1 MGAKEEEE
9 APKKEVVAE
18 KRDEGGEPKGGAA
31 AAAAGKE
38 EETAA
43 AAVVLKLDLHCEGC
57 AKKVRRSI
65 RHLDGVK
72 EVKTEWETGKVTVK
86 GDVDPVMLRHTVASK
101 TKKQVSLLSP
111 LPKNDDG
118 VATAGASADKK
129 SDEKKEEKKPKEEAK
144 ATTVV
149 MKIRL
154 HCDGCAHKIKKI
166 IKSIKGVQNVT
177 ADTHK
182 DLVTVNGTMDVA
194 ELTSYLS
201 KKLRRR
207 VEVAPP
213 VKPDGDEEKKAPEGG
228 KKEKEVPEDGVEA
241 GKKKDGDGEK
251 KPDGGQEAEG
261 KGEVNKMAYGGYHP
275 NTYYYVTT
283 PPMYNQSFHNQ
294 DYGVMM
300 HDAQYDG
307 YGFPHAPPYSRVTPP
322 PPPPTYINA
331 PPEQSFSEEDPNS
344 CFVM

>member
-1 MGAKEEEE
+1 MKEE
-9 APKKEVVAE
+9 AKKEVVAE
-18 KRDEGGEPKGGAA
+18 KKNEGGEPKGGAA
-31 AAAAGKE
+31 AAGKE
-38 EETAA
+38 EEPAA

-72 EVKTEWETGKVTVK
+72 DVKAEWETGKVTVK

-118 VATAGASADKK
+118 NATAAGADKK
-129 SDEKKEEKKPKEEAK
+129 PDEKIEEKKPKEEAK
-144 ATTVV
+144 ATMVV

-166 IKSIKGVQNVT
+166 IKSTKGVQNVT
-177 ADTHK
+177 ADTQK

-201 KKLRRR
+201 KKLKRR
-207 VEVAPP
+207 VEVVPP
-213 VKPDGDEEKKAPEGG
+213 AKTDGGEEKKAPEGG
-228 KKEKEVPEDGVEA
+228 KKEKEAPGGGGEGE
-241 GKKKDGDGEK
+241 KKKDGEK
-251 KPDGGQEAEG
+251 TPDGGGEGEA
-261 KGEVNKMAYGGYHP
+261 KAEVNKMAYGGYHP
-275 NTYYYVTT
+275 NTHYYMT

-300 HDAQYDG
+300 HDAQFDG
-307 YGFPHAPPYSRVTPP
+307 YGFNHAPPYSRVAPP

-331 PPEQSFSEEDPNS
+331 PPEHVFSEEDPNS